1 MKGTS
6 HTIVTFALGVA
17 GCVSAGSPA
26 SRGPRQEAA
35 KSEAVARR
43 VSGDRSGGA
52 WTAASAYQWLTVG
65 KLYWVAS
72 PVEADVLVAVLGGGP
87 TPARLTGDVAALNRF
102 LAMQFNGRLPDVG
115 ALSDI
120 AQLIKDALVGR
131 RGRIATPEFLDSQ
144 ALQLDDWLKGDNAD
158 PAEFAQLCSGIRTSL
173 DKNAWTVEFNV
184 FNGWGGVDV
193 VRASGTASPLTL
205 QQVSIDVVKPREEF
219 NYPFVD

>member
-1 MKGTS
+1 MKGAS

-17 GCVSAGSPA
+17 GCASTGSPA
-26 SRGPRQEAA
+26 SHEPREGT
-35 KSEAVARR
+35 KSDAVAGN
-43 VSGDRSGGA
+43 VPGDRSVA
-52 WTAASAYQWLTVG
+52 KWTAAPAYQWLTVG

-72 PVEADVLVAVLGGGP
+72 PAEADVLVAVLGDGR
-87 TPARLTGDVAALNRF
+87 TPARLTGDIPALNRF

-144 ALQLDDWLKGDNAD
+144 ALRLDDWLKGDNAD
-158 PAEFAQLCSGIRTSL
+158 PTEFAQLCSGIRTSL
-173 DKNAWTVEFNV
+173 DKNEWTVEFNV

-205 QQVSIDVVKPREEF
+205 QRVNIDIVKPREEF